1 LDLKGKI
8 VAKKKLASQIYDFT
22 IHHPY
27 ISRHAKPGQFVVI
40 RLSEQGERIPLTIA
54 GTDGNS
60 FRMVVKAVGKT
71 TYQLCLLQ
79 EGNEII
85 DIVGPLGKPSEIR
98 DYGNVLLVGGGVGIA
113 TLMPIAKAL
122 KSFRNTVIAVLGGR
136 SKEQVIMLDEFK
148 KIVDEVVVTTD
159 DGSLGIK
166 GVVTDA
172 VGELSSRYKFDQAW
186 AVGPTVMMKFCSM
199 KAKEL
204 KIPLLVSLNPIMVDG
219 TGMCGACRVTVG
231 DEIKFA
237 CVDGPEFD
245 GTKVDWDELLKRL
258 SQYREEEKVS
268 MELFQKK
275 VGDLSWL

>member
-1 LDLKGKI
+1 LKGKI

-136 SKEQVIMLDEFK
+136 SKD
-148 KIVDEVVVTTD
+148 
-159 DGSLGIK
+159 
-166 GVVTDA
+166 
-172 VGELSSRYKFDQAW
+172 
-186 AVGPTVMMKFCSM
+186 
-199 KAKEL
+199 
-204 KIPLLVSLNPIMVDG
+204 
-219 TGMCGACRVTVG
+219 CGANG
-231 DEIKFA
+231 NDEILQYESQRVKNTTFSVFEPYNGRWNGHVW
-237 CVDGPEFD
+237 CVPSNG
-245 GTKVDWDELLKRL
+245 W
-258 SQYREEEKVS
+258 
-268 MELFQKK
+268 
-275 VGDLSWL
+275 